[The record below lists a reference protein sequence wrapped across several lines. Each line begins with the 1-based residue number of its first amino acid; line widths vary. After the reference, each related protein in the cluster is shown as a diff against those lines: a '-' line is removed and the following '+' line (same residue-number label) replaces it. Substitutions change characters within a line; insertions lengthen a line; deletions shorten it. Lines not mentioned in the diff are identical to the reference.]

1 MANTDKNPQNGVQ
14 GTSYLY
20 DYGTSPNTRTAVSQ
34 KVRILTPQY
43 GDSAAMHQMGVL
55 SSFNPSQSR
64 TVEPVRGIGFGD
76 QVAELVPSVTEP
88 TTGDF
93 ERALLYLCNLWQSTG
108 YAAGIDGP
116 VRSLAHHKWPF
127 DIEQQ
132 LVFSSL
138 ADNDLAE
145 ANTGHS
151 GGTGSFDG
159 GVKQVAYGATTNDGT
174 TSHVSAN
181 NGSQFFAS
189 GNPDNQAV
197 KTANSG
203 NSNSRGHSAIIT
215 MYEACWFTAWSASFA
230 KDAGMIMETGSVIV
244 SDVHDFSSYYGEFL
258 ATGNDPTLGQ
268 LGSIRYGAGGVQ
280 GGVGMG
286 NRGGTDGTEVF
297 TGATF
302 GAGGA

>member
-1 MANTDKNPQNGVQ
+1 MAYNPDKAPVNGVQ

-34 KVRILTPQY
+34 KVRILTPVY
-43 GDSAAMHQMGVL
+43 GDKTSLHQMGVL

-93 ERALLYLCNLWQSTG
+93 ERALLYLCNLWQATG
-108 YAAGIDGP
+108 YASGVDGP
-116 VRSLAHHKWPF
+116 VRSLAHHRWPF

-132 LVFSSL
+132 LVFSTL
-138 ADNDLAE
+138 ADMDLGVE
-145 ANTGHS
+145 NKGYS
-151 GGTGSFDG
+151 GASGAFDG
-159 GVKQVAYGATTNDGT
+159 GVKQTAYAQVTTDGDSSY
-174 TSHVSAN
+174 TSSAEAASASSSSPNPDPAEAYTN
-181 NGSQFFAS
+181 NG
-189 GNPDNQAV
+189 
-197 KTANSG
+197 
-203 NSNSRGHSAIIT
+203 RGHSAIIT

-258 ATGNDPTLGQ
+258 ATGNDPSLGQ
-268 LGSIRYGAGGVQ
+268 LGSVRFGTTYARGGDMSGAGAQ
-280 GGVGMG
+280 GNGFI
-286 NRGGTDGTEVF
+286 TATE
-297 TGATF
+297 
-302 GAGGA
+302 

>member
-1 MANTDKNPQNGVQ
+1 MAAKNTDKSPGKGLQ

-34 KVRILTPQY
+34 KVRILTPVY
-43 GDSAAMHQMGVL
+43 GENTALHQMGVL

-93 ERALLYLCNLWQSTG
+93 ERALLYLCNLWQATG
-108 YAAGIDGP
+108 YASGVDGP
-116 VRSLAHHKWPF
+116 VRSLAHHRWPF

-132 LVFSSL
+132 LVFSTL
-138 ADNDLAE
+138 ADWDLAE
-145 ANTGHS
+145 ANS
-151 GGTGSFDG
+151 GASGASGDFDG
-159 GVKQVAYGATTNDGT
+159 GVKQTAYGQVTQDGKAAGGYASGTGASGTTETPNPDSAAPSSNAGNTND
-174 TSHVSAN
+174 
-181 NGSQFFAS
+181 
-189 GNPDNQAV
+189 
-197 KTANSG
+197 
-203 NSNSRGHSAIIT
+203 RGHSAIIT

-268 LGSIRYGAGGVQ
+268 LGSVRFGSTPIRGGSMVDQ
-280 GGVGMG
+280 GGTVGIEG
-286 NRGGTDGTEVF
+286 SLAELT
-297 TGATF
+297 
-302 GAGGA
+302 